1 MTMTELERIDLE
13 IEKQTEV
20 VRLAEISVYHKDQH
34 GMGEWIYH
42 KDQHGM
48 GEWNELARLK
58 SERDLILTG
67 VAWEPFTAGTVLINN
82 KFVFTLRSYK
92 WRVQGKKTWYRSKGV
107 KHFVDTYVN

>member
-1 MTMTELERIDLE
+1 MTELERVDLE

-20 VRLAEISVYHKDQH
+20 VRLAEISV
-34 GMGEWIYH
+34 YH